1 LEFAIFY
8 IIFVLIYQTCV
19 LFWFYILLMSSQA
32 NEFLL
37 FFLCFWKGST
47 PSKSPAPAPPW
58 KKRKQIR
65 KA

>member
-1 LEFAIFY
+1 
-8 IIFVLIYQTCV
+8 
-19 LFWFYILLMSSQA
+19 MSSQA

-47 PSKSPAPAPPW
+47 PSKSPAPAPAPAW